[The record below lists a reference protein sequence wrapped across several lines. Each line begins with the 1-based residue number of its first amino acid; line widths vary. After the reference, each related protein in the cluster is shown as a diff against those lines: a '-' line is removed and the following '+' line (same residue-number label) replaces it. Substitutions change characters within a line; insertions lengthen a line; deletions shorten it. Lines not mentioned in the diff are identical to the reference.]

1 MTTAAEIITRVLNP
15 LRDAAQDFFPD
26 PELIE
31 YMNQAVVDLSARQR
45 LFRDAA
51 DLTVTSG
58 HIDMTSDMLQIRWA
72 KDDEGI
78 EVSWMDES
86 TFFEYELNF
95 PDWDSAQPLAT
106 VFSDAI
112 WIHPAPADGTVY
124 TVGYYG
130 LPAVLTAD
138 TDTFPLRRIW
148 EEKVVRYIRSECWY
162 KLGEP
167 GMGDRERQFYEEGLR
182 PSEAITDHQVPGRM
196 NFAREPNVWDSH
208 PESIHQGG

>member
-1 MTTAAEIITRVLNP
+1 MTTAAEIISRVLNP
-15 LRDAAQDFFPD
+15 LRDAGQEFFPD
-26 PELIE
+26 AELIE

-45 LFRDAA
+45 LFRSSAA
-51 DLTVTSG
+51 LVVASG

-72 KDDEGI
+72 KDEDGI

-86 TFFEYELNF
+86 TFFEYQANF

-106 VFSDAI
+106 VYSDAI
-112 WIHPAPADGTVY
+112 WIHPTPADGDTF

-130 LPAVLTAD
+130 LPAVLTSDAS
-138 TDTFPLRRIW
+138 TFPLRRIW
-148 EEKVVRYIRSECWY
+148 EERVVRYIRSECWY

-167 GMGDRERQFYEEGLR
+167 GMADRERSFYEEGLR

-196 NFAREPNVWDSH
+196 NFAREPNVFDAH